1 MFLFVFPE
9 SKFPNKII
17 FHMIEWLASRNAID
31 IILIFFLFTLLIAHT
46 GITWSGILLQEGN
59 IFDFLPPMIEKI
71 KSPYIQ
77 NLLECPKCISGQ
89 FALWTYVGASIHFG
103 IFHWFFSI
111 VLGIAWVSWVIA
123 VTDQL
128 HKLYGYR

>member
-1 MFLFVFPE
+1 MHE
-9 SKFPNKII
+9 II
-17 FHMIEWLASRNAID
+17 GHLNILE
-31 IILIFFLFTLLIAHT
+31 IILIFFLATLLISHI
-46 GITWSGILLQEGN
+46 GVTWSGILLQEGN
-59 IFDFLPPMIEKI
+59 IFDFLPPKIEKI

-89 FALWTYVGASIHFG
+89 FALWTYVGTSIHFG

-111 VLGIAWVSWVIA
+111 VLGIAWVCWIIA

-128 HKLYGYR
+128 HRLYGYK